1 MKYKLLLVLATLIWG
16 SSFVMVKDLTDVMA
30 PAWLLAIRFVAATAV
45 MAAVCLVRREPLFDR
60 EHIKYGII
68 IGLPLFMGY
77 LFQTI
82 GITDTTPGKNAFLTA
97 TYCVIVPFLTWAVD
111 RKRPNRFN
119 IVAALLCLSGIGL
132 ISLTGSFTIGF
143 GDAMTLCCAVFYAVQ
158 ILFMSKFGKGR
169 NVVVLTVWQ
178 FATVTAGSL
187 VVALV
192 SAEPPTPAAMTP
204 GVWLSFAYLAF
215 IVTALAVFVQ
225 NIGLANVEPATG
237 GLLLSLESVFG
248 VAFSIALGREPLTP
262 RILVGFV
269 VVFVAMVVSEYLP
282 AKLERRRTS

>member
-30 PAWLLAIRFVAATAV
+30 PAWLLAIRFVAATVV

-187 VVALV
+187 MVALV

-269 VVFVAMVVSEYLP
+269 VVFVAMVASEYLP